1 MRLMI
6 STLAVAALLSPLPA
20 FAAPKG
26 CPPGLAKKAVPCVP
40 PGQAKKART
49 YAPDYAP
56 KYRRGDVIRIGDFEI
71 VRDPQR
77 YGLDRNGN
85 YYESGGYVFRVD
97 RETRE
102 VLDLIGA
109 VAAVLD

>member
-1 MRLMI
+1 MHRVLI
-6 STLAVAALLSPLPA
+6 AVTLFSIAVAAPVS
-20 FAAPKG
+20 AAPKG

-40 PGQAKKART
+40 PGQVGKG
-49 YAPDYAP
+49 YNAP
-56 KYRRGDVIRIGDFEI
+56 KYQRGDIIRIGDFEI
-71 VRDPQR
+71 IRQPQR
-77 YGLDRNGN
+77 FGLDRKGTF
-85 YYESGGYVFRVD
+85 YSSEGYVFRVD